1 MLIGTPSVSRLP
13 GTWHFS
19 DIRPAVQIYRS
30 MSNNNL
36 LKKFFGTKCRAKL
49 KWVSSFIQDI
59 VFPKLAKQ
67 RNMRWPLFIAIFW
80 IALQTCIDMI
90 HTICNLPTPENKP
103 LESEDLY
110 LGKGKTSAKQQF
122 WGFHGVFD
130 VMETLSNAYT
140 YVRKLHCPKK
150 NLAPPYKPK
159 QYHQAV
165 LTTNFRHTV
174 HLLKNS
180 IHFLLTQLPTGPT
193 GCEPPP
199 NPLCICRFIPFLS
212 QQQLQGCDL
221 KKIFGGKGT

>member
-1 MLIGTPSVSRLP
+1 
-13 GTWHFS
+13 
-19 DIRPAVQIYRS
+19 

-59 VFPKLAKQ
+59 VFPKIAKQ

-140 YVRKLHCPKK
+140 YVRKLHCPQK

-165 LTTNFRHTV
+165 ISTHFGHTV
-174 HLLKNS
+174 NLLKKFYTFPPDTTS
-180 IHFLLTQLPTGPT
+180 YRSYRLRTPT
-193 GCEPPP
+193 
-199 NPLCICRFIPFLS
+199 
-212 QQQLQGCDL
+212 
-221 KKIFGGKGT
+221 

>member
-1 MLIGTPSVSRLP
+1 
-13 GTWHFS
+13 
-19 DIRPAVQIYRS
+19 
-30 MSNNNL
+30 
-36 LKKFFGTKCRAKL
+36 
-49 KWVSSFIQDI
+49 
-59 VFPKLAKQ
+59 
-67 RNMRWPLFIAIFW
+67 
-80 IALQTCIDMI
+80 MI

-221 KKIFGGKGT
+221 KKILGGKGT

>member
-1 MLIGTPSVSRLP
+1 
-13 GTWHFS
+13 
-19 DIRPAVQIYRS
+19 
-30 MSNNNL
+30 
-36 LKKFFGTKCRAKL
+36 
-49 KWVSSFIQDI
+49 
-59 VFPKLAKQ
+59 
-67 RNMRWPLFIAIFW
+67 MRWPLLLTIFW

-140 YVRKLHCPKK
+140 YVHKLHCPQK

-165 LTTNFRHTV
+165 ISTHFGHTV
-174 HLLKNS
+174 NLFKK
-180 IHFLLTQLPTGPT
+180 IYTFPPVTTPTGPT

-221 KKIFGGKGT
+221 KFFFGRKEPTLPGN